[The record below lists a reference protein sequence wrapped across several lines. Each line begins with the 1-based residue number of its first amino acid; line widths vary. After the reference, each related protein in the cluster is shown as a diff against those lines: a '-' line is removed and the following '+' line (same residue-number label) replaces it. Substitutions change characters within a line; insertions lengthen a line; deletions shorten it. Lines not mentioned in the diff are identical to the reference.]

1 MRFVKGVTALLM
13 LGLLAA
19 CQTVVS
25 SIPKNVLVQ
34 YDPNFPGKMAEL
46 GQAEC
51 QKYGKDAVLIDTI
64 SGTGLSFPTASFRCE

>member
-1 MRFVKGVTALLM
+1 MRFVKDSTALL
-13 LGLLAA
+13 LISLLTA

-25 SIPKNVLVQ
+25 SNPKNVLIQ
-34 YDPNFPGKMAEL
+34 YDPNFPRKMAEL

-64 SGTGLSFPTASFRCE
+64 RGTRSVFSNRFFQM